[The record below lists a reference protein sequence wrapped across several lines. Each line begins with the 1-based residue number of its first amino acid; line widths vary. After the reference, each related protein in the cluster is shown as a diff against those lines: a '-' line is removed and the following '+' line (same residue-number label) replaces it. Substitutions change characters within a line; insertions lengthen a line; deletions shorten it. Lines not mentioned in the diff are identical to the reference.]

1 MVLIKSGELS
11 SHIIIVSPEPGN
23 LKRVGLGQLADL
35 LNAKQ
40 GGLGDI
46 SASLFYGLR
55 SRGLKCSKFIPNFQ
69 TVFRNNAGLDSQQ
82 WRQMRHSI
90 DPAGIYL
97 VDSALFKY
105 LPSIYGNKNEYGQ
118 NLDAMV
124 AARFQ
129 ENSRHSIKH
138 IEASN
143 GGRVIV
149 DLQDQ
154 FPAGALAAYLKSRGI
169 PVVMT
174 MHNVNTIHI
183 PMSYYY
189 DFDMASFMQYLYFSW
204 QDAAPPGHIDS
215 MATGIKNATIV
226 KSVGKEFLRR
236 IAYGELDHYS
246 NLPRSV
252 IEETKIK
259 YWNNETIAIP
269 NSISPTI
276 YPENIRTLPFPF
288 SEETDDIIEAK
299 NANKVELQKRTGLK
313 VDPNALLY
321 VSTSRLDTN
330 QKGVQHFIEGAFPL
344 IKKYP
349 ELQFFIIGDPIK
361 DDFAESIKWQIID
374 IAVKSNGR
382 IAYSPFNDDLSLLA
396 YAAATDSFGASN
408 REPFGQNDVI
418 EFIHGGTATNTFIDG
433 YKDKITPLTVDML
446 KKTKAGVLSFAHPS
460 EGQAEKAM
468 ALIRDLRSQYLF
480 GNGFLFKNSD
490 PTGLKW
496 GLTQSIL
503 VNRFLQKDH
512 ELANAHARLRMME
525 AKNEFSLDKMIDRN
539 IGLYERIEKEMI
551 DSGRWKSIYG

>member
-1 MVLIKSGELS
+1 MVYIKSGELT

-23 LKRVGLGQLADL
+23 LKRAGLGKLADL

-46 SASLFYGLR
+46 SASLFTGLR
-55 SRGLKCSKFIPNFQ
+55 QRGIKCSKFIPNFQ
-69 TVFRNNAGLDSQQ
+69 TLFRTNAGLDSDQ
-82 WRQMRHSI
+82 WREMRHTI

-105 LPSIYGNKNEYGQ
+105 LPRIYGNKNEHGE
-118 NLDAMV
+118 NLDALV

-143 GGRVIV
+143 LGRVIV

-154 FPAGALAAYLKSRGI
+154 FPAGALAAYLKSRII

-183 PMSYYY
+183 PMSFYY
-189 DFDMASFMQYLYFSW
+189 DFDLASFMQHLYFSW

-215 MATGIKNATIV
+215 MATGIKNATVV
-226 KSVGKEFLRR
+226 KAVGKEFLRR
-236 IAYGELDHYS
+236 IAFGELDHYS

-259 YWNNETIAIP
+259 YWNNQTMAIP
-269 NSISPTI
+269 NSISPNV
-276 YPENIRTLPFPF
+276 YPENVKTLPFPF
-288 SEETDDIIEAK
+288 SEKTNDIIEAK
-299 NANKVELQKRTGLK
+299 NKNKMELQRRVGLI
-313 VDPNALLY
+313 VDPDALLF

-330 QKGVQHFIEGAFPL
+330 QKGVQHFLEGAFPL
-344 IKKYP
+344 IHKYP
-349 ELQFFIIGDPIK
+349 DIQFFIIGDPIK
-361 DDFAESIKWQIID
+361 DDFAENIKYKIID
-374 IAVKSNGR
+374 AALKSNGR
-382 IAYSPFNDDLSLLA
+382 IAYSPFDDDLSLLA

-418 EFIHGGTATNTFIDG
+418 EFIHGGTATNTDIDG
-433 YKDKITPLTVDML
+433 YHDKITLLTSDML
-446 KKTKAGVLSFAHPS
+446 KKSRKEVIRFAHPF
-460 EGQAEKAM
+460 EGQKEEPLKM
-468 ALIRDLRSQYLF
+468 VRKLRQGKLF
-480 GNGFLFKNSD
+480 GNGFTFKNSD

-496 GLTQSIL
+496 GLSHSIQ
-503 VNRFLQKDH
+503 VNRILAKDRD
-512 ELANAHARLRMME
+512 LANAHARLRMIE
-525 AKNEFSLDKMIDRN
+525 AKEEYSLDKMIDRN
-539 IGLYERIEKEMI
+539 IELYSRIEKDMV
-551 DSGRWKSIYG
+551 DSGRWKTMIH